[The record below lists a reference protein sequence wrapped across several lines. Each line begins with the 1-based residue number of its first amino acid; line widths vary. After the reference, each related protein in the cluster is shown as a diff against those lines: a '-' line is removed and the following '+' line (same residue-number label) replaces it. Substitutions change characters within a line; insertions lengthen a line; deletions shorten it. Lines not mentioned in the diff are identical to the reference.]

1 MIVDINVNGEMR
13 HLQARSGDR
22 LVDVLRDRLSIASLL
37 PDCLSGRC
45 GRCFVF
51 LDGRLVQSC
60 LLPAFKAKGARVVTF
75 EGIADS
81 PEVAEIEEAL
91 RQAGALPCPF
101 CRTAK
106 IMAIVDLLERHPL
119 PDEKAAM
126 EQLDMVSCACTDPIS
141 LIKAIGLAADA
152 RSKRKFN
159 RANK

>member
-1 MIVDINVNGEMR
+1 MIVDIDVNGEMK
-13 HLQARSGDR
+13 HIQARSGDR
-22 LVDVLRDRLSIASLL
+22 LVDILRDRLSIASLL

-106 IMAIVDLLERHPL
+106 IMAIADLLERHPL

-141 LIKAIGLAADA
+141 LVKAIGLAADA

>member
-13 HLQARSGDR
+13 HLQTRSGDR

-101 CRTAK
+101 CRAAK
-106 IMAIVDLLERHPL
+106 IMAIMDLLERHPL

-141 LIKAIGLAADA
+141 LAKAIGLAADA